1 MGDIRKIDAAL
12 VTETVKDLFI
22 EANYKLPS
30 DIRCAIKN
38 CRACEDSALGQNVLD
53 KIIENY
59 EIAEG
64 ENVVEEAILY
74 KSREIESIFVTKKFL
89 HKVEK
94 SEYNIYLVPEY
105 IMESISD
112 TKSPQGIMAVM
123 RINYSDITTGNDD
136 LIVYLDNVS
145 DPGNVGTIIRTADAA
160 GVGTVVL
167 SPECADVFS
176 PKVIRA
182 TMGSCFHI
190 NIVKEKKY
198 LEDLMKLLD
207 KDFKAIAGSLQATDF
222 HYDADLKA
230 KTVICLGNEAHGLSD
245 DLLSLNGIHPVKIP
259 IIGKAESL
267 NVAIAGAVLMY
278 ECLRQRGGKLG

>member
-1 MGDIRKIDAAL
+1 MIKEISSASNQL
-12 VTETVKDLFI
+12 VKEIKLLKNKSKRLETGK
-22 EANYKLPS
+22 Y
-30 DIRCAIKN
+30 
-38 CRACEDSALGQNVLD
+38 
-53 KIIENY
+53 
-59 EIAEG
+59 IAEG
-64 ENVVEEAILY
+64 ENVVEEAILH

-89 HKVEK
+89 CKVEK

-112 TKSPQGIMAVM
+112 TKSPQGILAVM
-123 RINYSDITTGNDD
+123 RINYSDISIGNDD
-136 LIVYLDNVS
+136 FIVYLDNVS

-198 LEDLMKLLD
+198 LEDLKKLLD
-207 KDFKAIAGSLQATDF
+207 NDFKAIAGSLQATDF
-222 HYDADLKA
+222 HYDADLKS
-230 KTVICLGNEAHGLSD
+230 KTVVCLGNEAHGLSD
-245 DLLSLNGIHPVKIP
+245 NLLSLNGVHPVKIP

-278 ECLRQRGGKLG
+278 ECLRQRGVKLG